1 MWEYITFRTNYENK
15 KNKENFEN
23 KNGRIEPEHTEC
35 PISSLIIWKLLS
47 QNTHIVEL
55 VFSAW
60 SNMMWDTQ

>member
-15 KNKENFEN
+15 KIKRTL
-23 KNGRIEPEHTEC
+23 KTKMGRIEP

-60 SNMMWDTQ
+60 SNMMWDTL